1 MPIFNNWGKPKDTIV
16 NYMKDIEQKFIPAL
30 NNKLGTSINNYPTVE
45 RETYALYKDPESGVE
60 LEISSN
66 NKDLHNRGDLFVN
79 VSYNNMREEAGIV
92 NLNDINDA
100 VEITNIALHEL
111 GFETADEIKEKK
123 AAEEQKKQAE
133 LEKRRQEDL
142 ARQERNRQIKQDI
155 ADGKYDEEDPEA
167 SEEIEEPDTYDE
179 DKPGYERELTGAI
192 NYVAEMSG
200 EGQNINVEWLIP
212 ITTDDN
218 NTRMGHIDVD
228 ITHLAGNNFY
238 MENKRINPK
247 VQKAVN
253 GEQAKEYV
261 NKVSDKIRTIPMI
274 TVTDEKGKEINVPQD
289 YQDDPVDLGIDI

>member
-45 RETYALYKDPESGVE
+45 RETYALYKDPESGIE
-60 LEISSN
+60 LEVSSN
-66 NKDLHNRGDLFVN
+66 NKDLDGKGDLFVN

-111 GFETADEIKEKK
+111 GFEAADEIKQKK
-123 AAEEQKKQAE
+123 AAEEQRKQQE
-133 LEKRRQEDL
+133 LEKRRQDDL

-155 ADGKYDEEDPEA
+155 ADGKYDEEEPED
-167 SEEIEEPDTYDE
+167 IEEPEELDTYDE
-179 DKPGYERELTGAI
+179 DKPNYERELTGAI
-192 NYVAEMSG
+192 NFVAEMSG

-212 ITTDDN
+212 VVTDDN

-247 VQKAVN
+247 IQKAVN

>member
-30 NNKLGTSINNYPTVE
+30 NNKLGTSINNYPTTE
-45 RETYALYKDPESGVE
+45 RETYALYKDPESGIE
-60 LEISSN
+60 LEVSSN
-66 NKDLHNRGDLFVN
+66 NKDLDGKGDLFIN

-111 GFETADEIKEKK
+111 GFETADEIKQKK
-123 AAEEQKKQAE
+123 AAEEQRKQQE
-133 LEKRRQEDL
+133 LEKRRQDDL
-142 ARQERNRQIKQDI
+142 ARQERNRQIKRDI
-155 ADGKYDEEDPEA
+155 ADGKYDEEEPED
-167 SEEIEEPDTYDE
+167 IEEPEELDTYDE
-179 DKPGYERELTGAI
+179 DKPNYERELTGAI
-192 NYVAEMSG
+192 NFVAEMSG

-212 ITTDDN
+212 IVTDDN

-247 VQKAVN
+247 IQKAVN

-289 YQDDPVDLGIDI
+289 YQDDPLDLGIDI

>member
-45 RETYALYKDPESGVE
+45 RETYALYKDPESGIE
-60 LEISSN
+60 LEVSSN
-66 NKDLHNRGDLFVN
+66 NKDLDGKGDLFIN

-111 GFETADEIKEKK
+111 GFETADEIKQKK
-123 AAEEQKKQAE
+123 AAEEQRKQQE
-133 LEKRRQEDL
+133 LEKRRQDDL
-142 ARQERNRQIKQDI
+142 ARQERNRQIKRDI
-155 ADGKYDEEDPEA
+155 ADGKYDEEEPED
-167 SEEIEEPDTYDE
+167 IEEPEELDTYDE
-179 DKPGYERELTGAI
+179 DKPNYERELTGAI
-192 NYVAEMSG
+192 NFVAEMSG

-212 ITTDDN
+212 IVTDDN

-247 VQKAVN
+247 IQKAVN